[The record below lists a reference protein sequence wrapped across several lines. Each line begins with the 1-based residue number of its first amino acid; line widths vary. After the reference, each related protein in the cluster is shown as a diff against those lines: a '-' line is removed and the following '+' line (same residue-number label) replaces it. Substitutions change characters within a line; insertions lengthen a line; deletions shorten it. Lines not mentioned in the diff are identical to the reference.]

1 LKQLQIKLNDPQP
14 LSKLVDG
21 KRLARNTFFNL
32 FGYGIPLIA
41 AVFTIPIIIRGLG
54 TDRFGILTLA
64 WVLIGYLGL
73 FDMGLGRALTKL
85 VAEKLGSNLTSDIPS
100 LIWTALL
107 VMGFIGIVVAAAAC
121 VVLPWMAWNLL
132 KIPPH
137 LSQEAKTAFLLLA
150 LFVPI
155 IIISVGFR
163 GVLDAYQ
170 RFDLTNA
177 VRIPLGLFTFVA
189 PLLVMPFS
197 ISLVPLL
204 VVLMAGRLAAM
215 LVQLGFCLRTIPG
228 LRKKMTVNPSTV
240 GYLFKFGGWMTVTNI
255 ISPLMMYLDRFFIG
269 TMISVAA
276 VAYYATPGEVITKL
290 LLISG
295 SLMGVLFPAFSST
308 FENYPNQTIALFSRG
323 IKYIYLV
330 MFPIVMVIL
339 ILAGEGLT
347 FWLGT
352 EFARQ
357 STMIMKLMAVAIFFA
372 SLGQVPYSLI
382 QGAGRPD
389 ITAKLHFIEL
399 PFYLVF
405 LWLMIRAFGIKG
417 AAFAWMIRAMI
428 DSTVMYLVAR
438 RLLNLSEPFTLTNRI
453 VFPAIIFGIL
463 MSAVFLKISLL
474 LKFVFLATILCLHL
488 VVGWSL
494 LISDDEKDVVKK
506 LLTSVCSH

>member
-1 LKQLQIKLNDPQP
+1 LIESNDPLP
-14 LSKLVDG
+14 LSELADG
-21 KRLARNTFFNL
+21 KRLVRNTFFNL

-41 AVFTIPIIIRGLG
+41 AIFTIPIIISGLG

-73 FDMGLGRALTKL
+73 FDLGLGRALTKL
-85 VAEKLGSNLTSDIPS
+85 VAEKLGLRLNSDIPS
-100 LIWTALL
+100 LIWTAIL
-107 VMGFIGIVVAAAAC
+107 VMGIIGIIVAAAAC
-121 VVLPWMAWNLL
+121 VILPWMSGNLL
-132 KIPPH
+132 KIPSQ
-137 LSQEAKTAFLLLA
+137 LSQETETAFFLLA

-163 GVLDAYQ
+163 GILEAYQ

-177 VRIPLGLFTFVA
+177 VRIPMGLFTFIA

-197 ISLVPLL
+197 ISLVPLF
-204 VVLMAGRLAAM
+204 VVLMAGRLIAM
-215 LVQLGFCLRTIPG
+215 IVQLIFCLRTIPG
-228 LRKKMTVNPSTV
+228 LRKKVTFNSSTV

-295 SLMGVLFPAFSST
+295 SLMGVLFPAFSGT
-308 FENYPNQTIALFSRG
+308 FESHRNQTTTLFSKG

-330 MFPIVMVIL
+330 MFPIVMVIVA
-339 ILAGEGLT
+339 LAGEGLT

-357 STMIMKLMAVAIFFA
+357 STMIMQLMAVAIFFT

-389 ITAKLHFIEL
+389 ITAKLHFVEL

-405 LWLMIRAFGIKG
+405 LWLMIRGFGVKG
-417 AAFAWMIRAMI
+417 AAFAWMIRAMV

-438 RLLNLSEPFTLTNRI
+438 RLLNLSEP
-453 VFPAIIFGIL
+453 ASSMHWIIYPFISFSML
-463 MSAVFLKISLL
+463 MSAMFFNISLSLKLGFLTTVLFFHLAIGWLLLLSRDEKNFLKRILPS
-474 LKFVFLATILCLHL
+474 VFSNQL
-488 VVGWSL
+488 
-494 LISDDEKDVVKK
+494 
-506 LLTSVCSH
+506 